1 MQELKEYCASMSAAF
16 RKGPIAPWHD
26 TIMALT
32 EERLFTHPHGDLKR
46 WWAAVQKLPRE
57 GELILNENWLKIGA
71 PDENPAVN
79 ERIYEGLW
87 GLRPWRK
94 GPFNFFGTEVDTEWR
109 SDWKWERVV
118 PHIAPLK
125 NRRVLDVGC
134 GSGYHCWRMY
144 AEGARQVL
152 GIDPTLLFMLQ
163 YYAVKRVQP
172 ELPVWFAPLRMEEL
186 PPQLEG
192 FDTVF
197 SMGVLY
203 HRRSPLDHI
212 LELRDA
218 LKPGGQMVLETLVI
232 EGAANEVLMPEDRY
246 AAMRNVYFLPSV
258 DMLCLWLRRCGFE
271 NARVVDENI
280 TTIEEQKCTPWMQ
293 YQSLEDFLDPHD
305 HTKTREGYPSPR
317 RAVILAEKP
326 KK

>member
-1 MQELKEYCASMSAAF
+1 
-16 RKGPIAPWHD
+16 
-26 TIMALT
+26 
-32 EERLFTHPHGDLKR
+32 
-46 WWAAVQKLPRE
+46 
-57 GELILNENWLKIGA
+57 
-71 PDENPAVN
+71 
-79 ERIYEGLW
+79 
-87 GLRPWRK
+87 
-94 GPFNFFGTEVDTEWR
+94 
-109 SDWKWERVV
+109 
-118 PHIAPLK
+118 
-125 NRRVLDVGC
+125 
-134 GSGYHCWRMY
+134 
-144 AEGARQVL
+144 
-152 GIDPTLLFMLQ
+152 
-163 YYAVKRVQP
+163 
-172 ELPVWFAPLRMEEL
+172 VWFAPLRMEEL

-218 LKPGGQMVLETLVI
+218 LKPGGQLVLETLVI

-271 NARVVDENI
+271 NARVVDENV

>member
-1 MQELKEYCASMSAAF
+1 MQELKDYCAQMSQAF
-16 RKGPIAPWHD
+16 AKGPISAWHD
-26 TIMALT
+26 TLVNLT
-32 EERLFTHPHGDLKR
+32 QERLFEKPHGDLPR
-46 WWAAVQKLPRE
+46 WWAAVKKLPTTGPLALDQDWLQV
-57 GELILNENWLKIGA
+57 GEQPESETQQA
-71 PDENPAVN
+71 T
-79 ERIYEGLW
+79 IYEGLW

-94 GPFNFFGTEVDTEWR
+94 GPFNFFGTKVETEWR
-109 SDWKWERVV
+109 SDWKWQRVL

-163 YYAVKRVQP
+163 FFAIKRLNP
-172 ELPVWFAPLRMEEL
+172 EMPVWFAPLRMEEL
-186 PPQLEG
+186 PHGLGG

-203 HRRSPLDHI
+203 HRRSPLDHL
-212 LELRDA
+212 LELKEA
-218 LKPGGQMVLETLVI
+218 LRPGGQLVLETLVI
-232 EGAANEVLMPEDRY
+232 EGADNQVLMPEDRY

-258 DMLCLWLRRCGFE
+258 AMLCLWLRRCGFQ
-271 NARVVDENI
+271 NPRVVDENI
-280 TTIEEQKCTPWMQ
+280 TSIEEQKCTPWMQ
-293 YQSLEDFLDPHD
+293 YQSLEDFLDPND

-326 KK
+326 K

>member
-1 MQELKEYCASMSAAF
+1 MQELKDYCAMMSDAF
-16 RKGPIAPWHD
+16 AKGPISPWHD
-26 TIMALT
+26 TIMSLT
-32 EERLFTHPHGDLKR
+32 EHRLFTKPHGDLPR
-46 WWAAVQKLPRE
+46 WWDAVQKLPKQ
-57 GELILNENWLKIGA
+57 GPLQLDQSWLQVGA
-71 PDENPAVN
+71 AGDDQDTV
-79 ERIYEGLW
+79 YDGLW

-94 GPFNFFGTEVDTEWR
+94 GPFNFFGIEVETEWR
-109 SDWKWERVV
+109 SDWKWERVL

-163 YYAVKRVQP
+163 FYAVKRLQP
-172 ELPVWFAPLRMEEL
+172 DMPVWFAPLRMEEL
-186 PPQLEG
+186 PHNLQG

-203 HRRSPLDHI
+203 HRRSPLDHL
-212 LELRDA
+212 LELRHA
-218 LKPGGQMVLETLVI
+218 LKPGGQLVLETLVI
-232 EGAANEVLMPEDRY
+232 DGAANEVLMPEGRY

-271 NARVVDENI
+271 NPRVVDENI
-280 TTIEEQKCTPWMQ
+280 TSTEEQKCTKWMQ
-293 YQSLEDFLDPHD
+293 YQSLEDFLDPD
-305 HTKTREGYPSPR
+305 DPTKTREGYPSPR
-317 RAVILAEKP
+317 RAVILAERT

>member
-1 MQELKEYCASMSAAF
+1 MQELKDYCAQMSQAF
-16 RKGPIAPWHD
+16 ATGPISPWHH
-26 TIMALT
+26 TLLNLT
-32 EERLFTHPHGDLKR
+32 QERLFEKPHGDLPR
-46 WWAAVQKLPRE
+46 WWASVKKLPATGPLALGQDWLQV
-57 GELILNENWLKIGA
+57 GEKPESEA
-71 PDENPAVN
+71 QQAT
-79 ERIYEGLW
+79 IYEGLW

-94 GPFNFFGTEVDTEWR
+94 GPFNFFGTEVETEWR
-109 SDWKWERVV
+109 SDWKWQRVL

-163 YYAVKRVQP
+163 FFAIKRLNP
-172 ELPVWFAPLRMEEL
+172 EMPVWFAPLRIEEL
-186 PPQLEG
+186 PAGLGG

-203 HRRSPLDHI
+203 HRRSPLDHL
-212 LELRDA
+212 LELKEA
-218 LKPGGQMVLETLVI
+218 LRPGGQLVLETLVI
-232 EGAANEVLMPEDRY
+232 EGADNQVLMPEDRY

-258 DMLCLWLRRCGFE
+258 AMLCLWLRRCGFQ
-271 NARVVDENI
+271 NPRVVDESV
-280 TTIEEQKCTPWMQ
+280 TSIEEQKCTPWMQ
-293 YQSLEDFLDPHD
+293 YQSLEDFLDPND
-305 HTKTREGYPSPR
+305 HTQTREGYPSPR

-326 KK
+326 K

>member
-1 MQELKEYCASMSAAF
+1 MQELKDYCAQMSQAF
-16 RKGPIAPWHD
+16 AKGPISAWHD
-26 TIMALT
+26 TLVNLT
-32 EERLFTHPHGDLKR
+32 QERLFEKPHGDLPR
-46 WWAAVQKLPRE
+46 WWAAVKKLPTTGPLALDQDWLQV
-57 GELILNENWLKIGA
+57 GEQPESETQQA
-71 PDENPAVN
+71 T
-79 ERIYEGLW
+79 IYEGLW

-94 GPFNFFGTEVDTEWR
+94 GPFNFFGTEVETEWR
-109 SDWKWERVV
+109 SDWKWQRVL

-163 YYAVKRVQP
+163 FYAIKRLQP
-172 ELPVWFAPLRMEEL
+172 EMPVWFAPLRMEEL
-186 PPQLEG
+186 PHGLGG

-203 HRRSPLDHI
+203 HRRSPLDHL
-212 LELRDA
+212 LELKEA
-218 LKPGGQMVLETLVI
+218 LRPGGQLVLETLVI
-232 EGAANEVLMPEDRY
+232 EGADNQVLMPEDRY

-258 DMLCLWLRRCGFE
+258 AMLCLWLRRCGFQ
-271 NARVVDENI
+271 NPRVVDENI
-280 TTIEEQKCTPWMQ
+280 TSIEEQKCTPWMQ
-293 YQSLEDFLDPHD
+293 YQSLEDFLDPND

-326 KK
+326 K